1 MKGLTVILPALGLA
15 AAAATGF
22 AGELKRVAPAPGYA
36 YREYAPGK
44 VKPTGFLAEFAR
56 RQANGTTGNRKKIGY
71 PFDQSMWEV
80 AITNLHYADPVWR
93 GPDRPYSK
101 KETERPW
108 VPYEQTGYML
118 DGMARL
124 SFLTDAPA
132 IRADYLRSL
141 EAVLAKV
148 DGKGRLGRWFEND
161 THWLEWPFLIFSRS
175 MIAYAEG
182 TGDRRV
188 IDALAR
194 HYAAMRP
201 ERLDWKKREM
211 FNIEPMLLL
220 SEYTGDKTALEDAV
234 KMFENSFE
242 WKRFCREKRILE
254 HGVSFTEAL
263 KLPAMLYLFS
273 GDRKWLDQGERNVDD
288 AFELNEQ
295 PDGMV
300 SANEF
305 LSGRDPNQGHEACVI
320 SDMIWTL
327 GYYVEAD
334 GRVKDADRM
343 ERIAYNALPGQST
356 KDFRRHQY
364 LSFVNQAQV
373 TPFSKSTHFAPR
385 AKHMQYRHQLFFEC
399 CLGNIQRAFP
409 AFAFRMWMRNEKSGA
424 PISMLHGP
432 SKLSAEYN
440 GVKYTIEEVTDYP
453 FSDTVKY
460 VFHSEKPI
468 DMPLTYRVPGWA
480 KRADAGTFAVE
491 RRTWKDGDVFE
502 TAFPSEL
509 ELKTD
514 RNWHWFA
521 KGALTFAYP
530 VPQKVVEENPGD
542 PWSPLIL
549 TPAEPWNWAF
559 DVGALLAKMPKVKY
573 SPNGKYPFDEPPLT
587 IEVPVEGMQEW
598 RVFDCNK
605 WMPEPPLF
613 AHKSGETAVLKL
625 VPYGATTTRVT
636 AFPDVTPRQE
646 LVVPVAYLY
655 DRKAYDYDPKRPL
668 AEQKFGP
675 EVDKEYSYSFLAQDN
690 PPQRDPDDYYDLGA
704 HFGAY
709 KNKLAY
715 LVFRIWSDEDAEATF
730 ALGAAHQYQAFIG
743 GREVARSIGVRDARW
758 MAPDWFK
765 APVRKGYNY
774 LTVKV
779 ATPSDWGNY
788 RRDWG
793 AKLQVFIQ
801 K

>member
-1 MKGLTVILPALGLA
+1 MRAIRHLA
-15 AAAATGF
+15 AAAVAISSLTGVS
-22 AGELKRVAPAPGYA
+22 AAEPKRVAPGPGFV
-36 YREYAPGK
+36 YREYAPGSIR
-44 VKPTGFLAEFAR
+44 PAGFLKEFAH
-56 RQANGTTGNRKKIGY
+56 RQATGTTGNRMKIGY
-71 PFDQSMWEV
+71 PFDQSMWEKP
-80 AITNLHYADPVWR
+80 ITNLHYADPVWR
-93 GPDRPYSK
+93 GEDRPY
-101 KETERPW
+101 TEGDMKNPW
-108 VPYEQTGYML
+108 VPYEQTAYML
-118 DGMARL
+118 DAMLRL
-124 SFLTDAPA
+124 SYLIDVPE
-132 IRADYLRSL
+132 IRADYMRSL
-141 EAVLAKV
+141 DAVLANPAP
-148 DGKGRLGRWFEND
+148 DGKLGGVCPTFPG
-161 THWLEWPFLIFSRS
+161 WPMTIFARS
-175 MIAYAEG
+175 AYAHFQA
-182 TGDRRV
+182 TGDRR
-188 IDALAR
+188 ILDAFVK
-194 HYAAMRP
+194 HYNAFG
-201 ERLDWKKREM
+201 DKRRTWSGRSDY
-211 FNIEPMLLL
+211 NIESMLAFN
-220 SEYTGDKTALEDAV
+220 EYVGDPKVLEDAIAC
-234 KMFENSFE
+234 FEQSYSCKAFRRDERVNM
-242 WKRFCREKRILE
+242 
-254 HGVSFTEAL
+254 HGPTVSEAL
-263 KLPAMLYLFS
+263 KLPAVLYLHT
-273 GDRKWLDQGERNVDD
+273 GDRKWIDLGVRNIDNI
-288 AFELNEQ
+288 FKYNEQ
-295 PDGMV
+295 PDGLI
-300 SANEF
+300 SANEGT
-305 LSGRDPNQGHEACVI
+305 SGRDPTQGHEACVVA
-320 SDMIWTL
+320 DMLWTL
-327 GYYVEAD
+327 GYYLQANP
-334 GRVKDADRM
+334 RVVDCDRM
-343 ERIAYNALPGQST
+343 ERIAYNALPGHST
-356 KDFRRHQY
+356 KDFKRHQY
-364 LSFVNQAQV
+364 MSFVNQAQA
-373 TPFSKSTHFAPR
+373 TPFSKCTHFAPR
-385 AKHMQYRHQLFFEC
+385 SKHMQYRHQLFFEC

-432 SKLSAEYN
+432 SKLSAEYD

-460 VFHSEKPI
+460 VFHSEKPLN
-468 DMPLTYRVPGWA
+468 MPLTYRVPGWA

-491 RRTWKDGDVFE
+491 RRVWKDGDVFE

-549 TPAEPWNWAF
+549 TPAAPWNWAF
-559 DVGALLAKMPKVKY
+559 NVEALLAKMPKVKY

-646 LVVPVAYLY
+646 LMVPVAYLY

-675 EVDKEYSYSFLAQDN
+675 ETEEFSFKFLAQDD

-704 HFGAY
+704 QFGAY
-709 KNKLAY
+709 RNKLAY

-730 ALGAAHQYQAFIG
+730 ALGAAHQYQAFID

-765 APVRKGYNY
+765 APVKKGYNY

>member
-141 EAVLAKV
+141 EAVLSGV

-220 SEYTGDKTALEDAV
+220 SEYTGDKTALEDAI

-254 HGVSFTEAL
+254 HGVTFAESL

-300 SANEF
+300 SANEY
-305 LSGRDPNQGHEACVI
+305 LSGRDPNQGHEACVV
-320 SDMIWTL
+320 SDLIWTL

-343 ERIAYNALPGQST
+343 ERIAYNALPGHST

-409 AFAFRMWMRNEKSGA
+409 NFVLRMWMKDVKTGA
-424 PISMLHGP
+424 PVAMLHGP
-432 SKLSAEYN
+432 SCLKSTFD
-440 GVKYTIEEVTDYP
+440 GVDFSLEEVTEYP
-453 FSDTVKY
+453 FSDKVKF
-460 VFHSEKPI
+460 VFHAAKPVR
-468 DMPLTYRVPGWA
+468 MPLKYRVPTWA
-480 KRADAGTFAVE
+480 QRADAGSFAVIDRE
-491 RRTWKDGDVFE
+491 WKDGDEVE
-502 TAFPSEL
+502 VEFPSEV
-509 ELKTD
+509 KMRAD
-514 RNWHWFA
+514 RSWRWFT
-521 KGALTFAYP
+521 KGALAFSYP
-530 VPQKVVEENPGD
+530 VPSKVEEEYPGD
-542 PWSPLIL
+542 AFSPLSI
-549 TPAEPWNWAF
+549 TPSAPWNWAICPKQ
-559 DVGALLAKMPKVKY
+559 VAAAKLVARY
-573 SPNGKYPFDEPPLT
+573 APNGKYPYDESPLT
-587 IEVPVEGMQEW
+587 LDVPAVGLQEW

-605 WMPEPPLF
+605 WMPMPPVF
-613 AHKSGETAVLKL
+613 THPSGERTTLRL
-625 VPYGATTTRVT
+625 VPYGSTLARVT
-636 AFPDVTPRQE
+636 AFPEATPRKE
-646 LVVPVAYLY
+646 LPIPVAYLY
-655 DRKAYDYDPKRPL
+655 DDKCYDFDPERPL
-668 AEQKFGP
+668 ADQKFAP
-675 EVDKEYSYSFLAQDN
+675 ELEPFSTKFLLADN
-690 PPQRDPDDYYDLGA
+690 PPQRDGDDYYDLGG
-704 HFGAY
+704 HFCTF

-715 LVFRIWSDEDAEATF
+715 LVFRVWSDEDGEATF
-730 ALGAAHQYQAFIG
+730 ALNGAHQWQVFLD
-743 GREVARSIGVRDARW
+743 GREIARNVGIQDARL
-758 MAPDWFK
+758 MAPEWFTGRVK
-765 APVRKGYNY
+765 KGYNY
-774 LTVKV
+774 VMVKL
-779 ATPSDWGNY
+779 ATPEKWATY
-788 RRDWG
+788 RREWG
-793 AKLQVFIQ
+793 AKLQAWR
-801 K
+801 

>member
-1 MKGLTVILPALGLA
+1 MRTIQHLA
-15 AAAATGF
+15 AAAVAISALTGVS
-22 AGELKRVAPAPGYA
+22 AAEPKRVAPGPGFV
-36 YREYAPGK
+36 YREYAPGSIR
-44 VKPTGFLAEFAR
+44 PAGFLKEFAH
-56 RQANGTTGNRKKIGY
+56 RQATGTTGNRMKIGY
-71 PFDQSMWEV
+71 PFDQSMWEKP
-80 AITNLHYADPVWR
+80 ITNLHYADPVWR
-93 GPDRPYSK
+93 GEDRPY
-101 KETERPW
+101 TEGDMKNPW
-108 VPYEQTGYML
+108 VPYEQTAYML
-118 DGMARL
+118 DAMLRL
-124 SFLTDAPA
+124 SYLIDVPE
-132 IRADYLRSL
+132 IRADYMRSL
-141 EAVLAKV
+141 DAVLANPAP
-148 DGKGRLGRWFEND
+148 DGKLGGVCPTFPG
-161 THWLEWPFLIFSRS
+161 WPMTIFARS
-175 MIAYAEG
+175 AYAHFQA
-182 TGDRRV
+182 TGDRR
-188 IDALAR
+188 ILDAFVK
-194 HYAAMRP
+194 HYNAFG
-201 ERLDWKKREM
+201 EKRRKWSGRSDY
-211 FNIEPMLLL
+211 NIESMLAFN
-220 SEYTGDKTALEDAV
+220 EYVGDPKVLEDAIAC
-234 KMFENSFE
+234 FEQSYSCKAFRRDERVNM
-242 WKRFCREKRILE
+242 
-254 HGVSFTEAL
+254 HGPTVSEAL
-263 KLPAMLYLFS
+263 KLPAVLYLHT
-273 GDRKWLDQGERNVDD
+273 GDRKWIDLGVRNIDNI
-288 AFELNEQ
+288 FKYNEQ
-295 PDGMV
+295 PDGLI
-300 SANEF
+300 SANEGT
-305 LSGRDPNQGHEACVI
+305 SGRDPTQGHEACVVA
-320 SDMIWTL
+320 DMLWTL
-327 GYYVEAD
+327 GYYLQANP
-334 GRVKDADRM
+334 RVVDCDRM
-343 ERIAYNALPGQST
+343 ERIAYNALPGHST
-356 KDFRRHQY
+356 KDFKRHQY
-364 LSFVNQAQV
+364 MSFVNQAQA
-373 TPFSKSTHFAPR
+373 TPFSKCTHFAPR
-385 AKHMQYRHQLFFEC
+385 SKHMQYRHQLFFEC

-432 SKLSAEYN
+432 SKLSAEYD

-453 FSDTVKY
+453 FSDKVKY
-460 VFHSEKPI
+460 VFHSEKPL

-491 RRTWKDGDVFE
+491 RRVWKDGDVFE

-549 TPAEPWNWAF
+549 TPAAPWNWAF
-559 DVGALLAKMPKVKY
+559 NVEALLAKMPKVKY

-587 IEVPVEGMQEW
+587 LEVPVEGMQEW

-646 LVVPVAYLY
+646 LMVPVAYLY

-675 EVDKEYSYSFLAQDN
+675 EVDKEYSWAFLAQDN

-704 HFGAY
+704 QFGAY
-709 KNKLAY
+709 RNKLAY

-765 APVRKGYNY
+765 APVKKGYNY